1 MFKKLHLIFHLLY
14 ILLTLLIKLNEINCL
29 KLKNFCKNEKAEKC
43 WGIHGI
49 QCQANFCAT
58 NVKECNKF
66 NLYSK
71 VFDKNAVMILK
82 QNFENFKTKISK
94 CVKLDQIIGKVCL
107 NSLDCFQ
114 ITNLV
119 LSGHTIRKS
128 KTKLVCKCEGKFEY
142 QCNKNYCTNDL
153 ASCELI
159 KEFRFKK
166 LNEINSCGNSKNHTI
181 LKNKMIRERF

>member
-1 MFKKLHLIFHLLY
+1 MFKNFNLLL
-14 ILLTLLIKLNEINCL
+14 ILLTLLIELNCL
-29 KLKNFCKNEKAEKC
+29 KLNYFCKNEKAEKC
-43 WGIHGI
+43 WGKHGI

-58 NVKECNKF
+58 NLKECNK
-66 NLYSK
+66 LYLFSK
-71 VFDKNAVMILK
+71 LFDKNTVIISK

-114 ITNLV
+114 TTNLV
-119 LSGHTIRKS
+119 LNGIIIRKS
-128 KTKLVCKCEGKFEY
+128 KTKLVCKCEAKFEY

-159 KEFRFKK
+159 KELKHTK
-166 LNEINSCGNSKNHTI
+166 LNEINNCGNSLNHTI
-181 LKNKMIRERF
+181 LKSKMSRKRF

>member
-1 MFKKLHLIFHLLY
+1 MFKKLNLIFHFLL

-29 KLKNFCKNEKAEKC
+29 KLNNFCKAEKC
-43 WGIHGI
+43 WGKHVI

-66 NLYSK
+66 NLFSK

-82 QNFENFKTKISK
+82 KNFENFKTKISK
-94 CVKLDQIIGKVCL
+94 CLRLDQIIGRVCL

-114 ITNLV
+114 TTNLV
-119 LSGHTIRKS
+119 LNGITIRKS

-159 KEFRFKK
+159 KEFKFKK
-166 LNEINSCGNSKNHTI
+166 LNEINSCGNSINHII
-181 LKNKMIRERF
+181 LKSKISRERF